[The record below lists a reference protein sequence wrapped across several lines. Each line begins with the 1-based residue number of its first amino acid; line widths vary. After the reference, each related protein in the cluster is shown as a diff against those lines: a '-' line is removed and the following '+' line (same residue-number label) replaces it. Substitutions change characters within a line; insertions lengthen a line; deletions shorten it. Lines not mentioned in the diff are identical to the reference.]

1 MIKGIALSLLVAAPL
16 PVPAVAV
23 PTDSQGQQARIAV
36 QQAEEARTLE
46 SVTRQTPY
54 DGGAFVELAAAYVRA
69 GRPAD
74 AATAARDHR
83 DLARKIQ
90 IRSHA
95 GCPPCHDAV
104 AA

>member
-1 MIKGIALSLLVAAPL
+1 MCSSDL
-16 PVPAVAV
+16 AVAV

-36 QQAEEARTLE
+36 QQAEEVRTLE

-74 AATAARDHR
+74 ATLAYRHALALNNVMLETRTGDAIWSHEVARRALANDQLLTAR
-83 DLARKIQ
+83 
-90 IRSHA
+90 
-95 GCPPCHDAV
+95 
-104 AA
+104 